1 MYFWLMKSS
10 ILNLLAVFS
19 IAGASAQAVK
29 PTNTYPTNLEENM
42 YFEGYDAN
50 TQTIKG
56 VYFMVLTDGNNSLD
70 RTPPFVT
77 KIYLY
82 QEGKDPIFIKTY
94 EFKNGMKHMSAKEFK
109 NDAISLKGQNIEP
122 GVYRMGLYTNAES
135 SFGEDMSDNAILF
148 RDPIN
153 IKQSSTNKPGGIYN
167 MEKKSPEKPKS
178 DNDEEDGDEVDE
190 DDHDDG
196 E

>member
-1 MYFWLMKSS
+1 MNRKIPAL
-10 ILNLLAVFS
+10 ILILSVAWNFS
-19 IAGASAQAVK
+19 TVLAQAVK
-29 PTNTYPTNLEENM
+29 PTNTYPTNLEENL
-42 YFEGYDAN
+42 YFEGYDAQS
-50 TQTIKG
+50 QTIKG
-56 VYFMVLTDGNNSLD
+56 VNFMVLTDGNNSLD

-94 EFKNGMKHMSAKEFK
+94 EFENGMKHMSAKETK
-109 NDAISLKGQNIEP
+109 NDQIQLGEFNIEP
-122 GVYRMGLYTNAES
+122 GIYRLGIYTNADA
-135 SFGEDMSDNAILF
+135 SFQEEMSDNAILF

-153 IKQSSTNKPGGIYN
+153 IKKSSINKPGGIYD

-178 DNDEEDGDEVDE
+178 DEEEEDGADE
-190 DDHDDG
+190 DDDDESG

>member
-1 MYFWLMKSS
+1 MKSY
-10 ILNLLAVFS
+10 LLPLLAILS
-19 IAGASAQAVK
+19 IAEVNAQAVK

-50 TQTIKG
+50 TKTIKG
-56 VYFMVLTDGNNSLD
+56 VHFMVLTDGNNSLD
-70 RTPPFVT
+70 RTPPFVV

-94 EFKNGMKHMSAKEFK
+94 EFENGMKHMSAKEFK
-109 NDAISLKGQNIEP
+109 NDAISLEGQNIEP
-122 GVYRMGLYTNAES
+122 GIYRLGLYTNAES
-135 SFGEDMSDNAILF
+135 SFQEEMSDNAMLF

-153 IKQSSTNKPGGIYN
+153 IKASSTNKPGGIYN
-167 MEKKSPEKPKS
+167 MEKKSPVKPKS
-178 DNDEEDGDEVDE
+178 DEEDGDEVDE
-190 DDHDDG
+190 DDHDDDG